1 MKFKRVAI
9 ILFVLLVSALVLNK
23 VYYTYYPNQLS
34 IKPELL
40 SMVNTETHRLKFM
53 RKETEHGKIILD
65 RMYGNYD
72 SFILTNNYP
81 LSTPASA
88 EFTLPQFR
96 YKCQQHVLREHPG
109 LRYNLWKHQSPD
121 VILLGSS
128 IFFCDFSRQEFYKRH
143 SDKYLLDFTT
153 GNNTPYIASW
163 FMHYADSLGLQ
174 FKPGTVVLY
183 GMNRVEMLKEYKS
196 SSSHNHVKVA
206 ITKPQPKKTADHV
219 IEEYLCLPQLRY
231 DITTTLKNKYDE
243 LFRGGNMYRKAVD
256 KKHLESD
263 ADFIKFI
270 QSAAVKTEK
279 TNQFDPERVA
289 EIQQLAAFLQQ
300 RDCKLVILKLPQ
312 SQYND
317 IILNTTGYSWFDEEA
332 AQFSQDNI
340 TYLDV
345 SDMNSFD
352 ITQLDYIW
360 PGNIFDPEHLNIEGS
375 EKFTNAFMSEVLDT
389 MLTKPTT
396 IH

>member
-1 MKFKRVAI
+1 MKFKRVAV
-9 ILFVLLVSALVLNK
+9 ILFVLLVSALMVNK
-23 VYYTYYPNQLS
+23 VYYSYYPNQLS
-34 IKPELL
+34 IQPGLL

-53 RKETEHGKIILD
+53 RKDSEHGQIILD
-65 RMYGNYD
+65 RMYGRYD
-72 SFILTNNYP
+72 SVILANNYL

-96 YKCQQHVLREHPG
+96 YKCQPHVLREHPG

-128 IFFCDFSRQEFYKRH
+128 IFFCDFSRQEFYKRYPDRH
-143 SDKYLLDFTT
+143 LLDFTT

-163 FMHYADSLGLQ
+163 FIHYADSIGLQ
-174 FKPGTVVLY
+174 LKPGTIVLY
-183 GMNRVEMLKEYKS
+183 GMNRVEMLAEYKS
-196 SSSHNHVKVA
+196 KTSHDYVKDA
-206 ITKPQPKKTADHV
+206 ITNPQAKKNADQV
-219 IEEYLCLPQLRY
+219 VEEYLCLPQLRY
-231 DITTTLKNKYDE
+231 DLTTTLKNKYDE

-256 KKHLESD
+256 TKHLESE
-263 ADFIKFI
+263 AEFTKYI
-270 QSAAVKTEK
+270 QSAAIKTVKTNK
-279 TNQFDPERVA
+279 FDPDRVL

-300 RDCKLVILKLPQ
+300 RGCKLVILKLPQ

-317 IILNTTGYSWFDEEA
+317 IILNTTDYSWFDEEA
-332 AQFSQDNI
+332 AQYSHDNI

-345 SDMNSFD
+345 SDMNRFG

-375 EKFTNAFMSEVLDT
+375 EKFTKAFMSNVLDT

>member
-1 MKFKRVAI
+1 MFA
-9 ILFVLLVSALVLNK
+9 LLVSALVVNK

-34 IKPELL
+34 IKPEML
-40 SMVNTETHRLKFM
+40 SIVNTETHRLKFM
-53 RKETEHGKIILD
+53 RKESEHGKIILD
-65 RMYGNYD
+65 RMYGRYD
-72 SFILTNNYP
+72 SIILANNYL

-96 YKCQQHVLREHPG
+96 YKCRPHILREHPG

-128 IFFCDFSRQEFYKRH
+128 IFFCDFSRQEFYKRYPG
-143 SDKYLLDFTT
+143 KYLLDFTT

-163 FMHYADSLGLQ
+163 FIHYADSLGLQ
-174 FKPGTVVLY
+174 FKPGSIVLY
-183 GMNRVEMLKEYKS
+183 GMNRVEMLKDYKS
-196 SSSHNHVKVA
+196 ISSHNHVKDA
-206 ITKPQPKKTADHV
+206 ITKPQAKKTADQI

-231 DITTTLKNKYDE
+231 DITGGLKNKYDE
-243 LFRGGNMYRKAVD
+243 LFRGGNMYRKAID
-256 KKHLESD
+256 KKYLGSD
-263 ADFIKFI
+263 EDFMKYI

-279 TNQFDPERVA
+279 TNKFDPERIA
-289 EIQQLAAFLQQ
+289 EIKSLAFFLQQ
-300 RDCKLVILKLPQ
+300 KGCKLVILKLPQ

-317 IILNTTGYSWFDEEA
+317 IILNTAGHSWFDEEA
-332 AQFSQDNI
+332 TQFNQDNI
-340 TYLDV
+340 TYIDV
-345 SDMNSFD
+345 SDMNRFG

-375 EKFTNAFMSEVLDT
+375 EKFTNALMKQVLDT
-389 MLTKPTT
+389 RLIKQTT

>member
-9 ILFVLLVSALVLNK
+9 ILFALLVSALVVNK
-23 VYYTYYPNQLS
+23 VYYSYYPNQLS

-40 SMVNTETHRLKFM
+40 SIVNTETHRLKFM
-53 RKETEHGKIILD
+53 RKDSEHGQIILD
-65 RMYGNYD
+65 RMYGRYD
-72 SFILTNNYP
+72 SVILANNYL

-96 YKCQQHVLREHPG
+96 YKCQPHVLREHPG

-128 IFFCDFSRQEFYKRH
+128 IFFCDFSRQEFYKRYPGKH
-143 SDKYLLDFTT
+143 LLDFTT

-163 FMHYADSLGLQ
+163 FMRYADSMGMQ
-174 FKPGTVVLY
+174 FKPGTIVLY
-183 GMNRVEMLKEYKS
+183 GMNRVEMLKDYKS
-196 SSSHNHVKVA
+196 KSSHQYVKDA
-206 ITKPQPKKTADHV
+206 ITKPQPKKTVDKL

-231 DITTTLKNKYDE
+231 DVTNALKNKYDE
-243 LFRGGNMYRKAVD
+243 FFRGGNMYRKAVD
-256 KKHLESD
+256 TKHLESE
-263 ADFIKFI
+263 AEFIKYI
-270 QSAAVKTEK
+270 QSATGKSEK
-279 TNQFDPERVA
+279 TNEFDLDRVS
-289 EIQQLAAFLQQ
+289 EIKNLANFLQQ
-300 RDCKLVILKLPQ
+300 KSCRLVILKLPQ
-312 SQYND
+312 SMRND

-332 AQFSQDNI
+332 VQFDHGNI

-345 SDMNSFD
+345 SEMNKFN

-375 EKFTNAFMSEVLDT
+375 EKFTNALMKQVLDT
-389 MLTKPTT
+389 MLTKQTT

>member
-1 MKFKRVAI
+1 MKFKCVAV
-9 ILFVLLVSALVLNK
+9 ILFVLLVSALVVNK
-23 VYYTYYPNQLS
+23 AWYTYYPNQLS

-53 RKETEHGKIILD
+53 RKDTRLGKIILD
-65 RMYGNYD
+65 RMYGKYD
-72 SFILTNNYP
+72 SIILANYYL
-81 LSTPASA
+81 LSTPTSA

-96 YKCQQHVLREHPG
+96 YKCRPHVLREHPG
-109 LRYNLWKHQSPD
+109 LRYHLWKHQSPD

-128 IFFCDFSRQEFYKRH
+128 IFFCDFSRQEFYKRYP
-143 SDKYLLDFTT
+143 DKYLLDFTT

-174 FKPGTVVLY
+174 FKPGTIVLY
-183 GMNRVEMLKEYKS
+183 GMNRVEMLKDYKS
-196 SSSHNHVKVA
+196 KTSHGHVKDA
-206 ITKPQPKKTADHV
+206 ITKQQPEKNADQL

-231 DITTTLKNKYDE
+231 DVTSGLKNKYDE

-256 KKHLESD
+256 KKYLESD
-263 ADFIKFI
+263 ADFVKYI
-270 QSAAVKTEK
+270 QSVAVKTEK
-279 TNQFDPERVA
+279 TNKFDPDRVA
-289 EIQQLAAFLQQ
+289 EIKKLATFLQQ
-300 RDCKLVILKLPQ
+300 RGCKLVILKLPQ

-317 IILNTTGYSWFDEEA
+317 IVLNTTGYSWFDEEA
-332 AQFSQDNI
+332 DQFSHDNI
-340 TYLDV
+340 TYIDV
-345 SDMNSFD
+345 SDMNRFG
-352 ITQLDYIW
+352 IAQLDYIW

-375 EKFTNAFMSEVLDT
+375 EKFTNAFMSNVLDT